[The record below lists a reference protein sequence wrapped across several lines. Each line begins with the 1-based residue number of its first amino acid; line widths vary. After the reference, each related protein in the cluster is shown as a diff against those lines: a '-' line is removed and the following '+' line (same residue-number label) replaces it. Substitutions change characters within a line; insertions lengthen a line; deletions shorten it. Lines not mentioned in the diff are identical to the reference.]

1 MLEDVPWVATTADCW
16 TAHNKSFLAMTV
28 HWLCP
33 KTRTRMRAVLAC
45 QRIIGSHTFDVLAE
59 AMHDLHT
66 KFGLKEKVRRTTTDN
81 ASNFG
86 KAFSQFGKVCES
98 LPQLE
103 EERPDFNDDIRE
115 DMEQGA
121 GVEVQDEFEED
132 PLPLSVLAQF
142 EELDLSEDP
151 EPLNVN
157 SILDG
162 QSWNRN
168 SQRQKTLPPHMRCA
182 AHSLNLIAAV
192 DTEQAMEDEDFKNA
206 YKSAMDK
213 ARGLWNAQCRSTISA
228 DNIKQDLGCKLV
240 VPNVT
245 RWNSTYDAVKVLNV
259 LLTTKR
265 NDA

>member
-1 MLEDVPWVATTADCW
+1 
-16 TAHNKSFLAMTV
+16 
-28 HWLCP
+28 
-33 KTRTRMRAVLAC
+33 
-45 QRIIGSHTFDVLAE
+45 
-59 AMHDLHT
+59 
-66 KFGLKEKVRRTTTDN
+66 
-81 ASNFG
+81 
-86 KAFSQFGKVCES
+86 

-103 EERPDFNDDIRE
+103 EERPDFNDDVRE

-151 EPLNVN
+151 NPLNVN

-168 SQRQKTLPPHMRCA
+168 NQRQKTLPPHMRCA
-182 AHSLNLIAAV
+182 AHTLNLVATV
-192 DTEQAMEDEDFKNA
+192 DTEQAMEDEDFKIA
-206 YKSAMDK
+206 YKHAMDK
-213 ARGLWNAQCRSTISA
+213 ARGLWNAQCRSTLSA
-228 DNIKQDLGCKLV
+228 DNFKQELGRKLV